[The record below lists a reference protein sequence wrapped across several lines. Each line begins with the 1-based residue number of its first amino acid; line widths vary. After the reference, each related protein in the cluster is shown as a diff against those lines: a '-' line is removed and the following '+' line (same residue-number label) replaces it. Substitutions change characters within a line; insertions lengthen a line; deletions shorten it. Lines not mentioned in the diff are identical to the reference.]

1 MTDRFPLM
9 NSTETTWNMNR
20 PFKISLLGAALL
32 IGSLGS
38 ASQSARADGII
49 GECFGCNCACSSCV
63 CGDCCGGCC
72 DCGYMLP
79 ARRGCYYNW
88 NGRYA
93 HSAYGQPVALVVP
106 PIANMQTNW
115 GWGASSSRVSHLD
128 HQVQRNYPGAG
139 LFGGLWRRTPA
150 WPSDTTQIG
159 AYYVRGP
166 W

>member
-1 MTDRFPLM
+1 
-9 NSTETTWNMNR
+9 MNR
-20 PFKISLLGAALL
+20 LFLIVLLVAAFLIVGLGGNVPAAL
-32 IGSLGS
+32 
-38 ASQSARADGII
+38 ADGLC
-49 GECFGCNCACSSCV
+49 GECLGCNCLCSSCV
-63 CGDCCGGCC
+63 CGDFCCGCC

-79 ARRGCYYNW
+79 AKRGQGYNW

-93 HSAYGQPVALVVP
+93 HSAYGQPVALLVP

-115 GWGASSSRVSHLD
+115 GWGVSSSRVSHLD
-128 HQVQRNYPGAG
+128 HQVHRNYPGAG
-139 LFGGLWRRTPA
+139 LFGGWWRRTPA